1 MGEAARSLRHDA
13 GYWALR
19 WTLATS
25 PLLGLRGWRAWGGT
39 AARAAWR
46 LAGTERRRVER
57 HLELAF
63 PDEPPAWRRATAQA
77 CGRHVGL
84 LLGEVVWLWRAAPEA
99 VLARTVFTGLEHLRG
114 ALDAAGGAILVT
126 GHCGNWE
133 WMNLALGAAG
143 IPMSVAARAVYDAR
157 LDTLTHRLRGRFGG
171 ETVVRGVTAGRRLA
185 AAVRRHRVV
194 GLLIDQDIDAPG
206 CFVDFFG
213 RPAWTP
219 TGAAVLALRA
229 RVPVVT
235 GFAARRDDGVMQISF
250 RAPEEPPPEEDVA
263 DAAAALT
270 ARCTAR
276 IEDAIR
282 ANPAQWVW
290 MHRRWRRRP
299 QPDDEVWSADGT
311 RRAARPDADDV
322 PVQS

>member
-1 MGEAARSLRHDA
+1 MGNATRSLRHEV
-13 GYWALR
+13 GYRALR
-19 WTLATS
+19 LMLGSSRA
-25 PLLGLRGWRAWGGT
+25 LGLGGWRRLG
-39 AARAAWR
+39 AAAGRAAWR
-46 LAGTERRRVER
+46 LAAGERGRVLR
-57 HLELAF
+57 HLSLAF
-63 PDEPPAWRRATAQA
+63 PDSPREWRDDTARA
-77 CGRHVGL
+77 CGRHLGL
-84 LLGEVVWLWRAAPEA
+84 LLGEVAWLWRARPDAL
-99 VLARTVFTGLEHLRG
+99 LARTVFSGLDHLRD
-114 ALDAAGGAILVT
+114 ALDAAGGAVLVT

-133 WMNLALGAAG
+133 WMNLALGAAD
-143 IPMSVAARAVYDAR
+143 IPMSVAAREVYDAR

-171 ETVVRGVTAGRRLA
+171 ETVVRGSTAGRRLA
-185 AAVRRHRVV
+185 SALRKRRVV
-194 GLLIDQDIDAPG
+194 GLLIDQDIDTPG

-235 GFAARRDDGVMQISF
+235 GFAARRDDGVMEVAF
-250 RAPEEPPPEEDVA
+250 RAPEETPAEDDLA
-263 DAAAALT
+263 TAAAVLT

-276 IEDAIR
+276 IEEAVR

-299 QPDDEVWSADGT
+299 APDDAVWGADGT
-311 RRAARPDADDV
+311 ARAAGPGSGTV